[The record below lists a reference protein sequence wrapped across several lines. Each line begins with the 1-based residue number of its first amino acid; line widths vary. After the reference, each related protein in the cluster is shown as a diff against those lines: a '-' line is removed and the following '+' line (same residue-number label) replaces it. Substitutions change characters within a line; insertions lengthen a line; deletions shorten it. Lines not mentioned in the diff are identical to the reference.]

1 MLQVDMASDA
11 LQKCVQAM
19 AFDFPTLHDAK
30 FNISDPV
37 KFTHSCFW
45 QTKECGSILRDE
57 SSVYFNVTAKHL

>member
-1 MLQVDMASDA
+1 MESDA
-11 LQKCVQAM
+11 LQKCVQDM

-45 QTKECGSILRDE
+45 QTLLSANTL
-57 SSVYFNVTAKHL
+57 

>member
-1 MLQVDMASDA
+1 MASDA
-11 LQKCVQAM
+11 LQKCVQDM

-45 QTKECGSILRDE
+45 QTLPSANTL
-57 SSVYFNVTAKHL
+57 